1 MNAEGFKNWLL
12 ASGLKKSTAEDRVAN
27 CATVER
33 EQRVDLDACYAK
45 DRCEHLLDLLTYSRD
60 DQRRNNRP
68 RHRIPIDGDMYN
80 GTATYKAAV
89 KKYVAY
95 KDAGG
100 AVQVKPPSH
109 KKVPPKVEAKLT
121 VTGAARDTNDIN
133 DKFKNVLKHFQKWLS
148 DEAGLE
154 STSANQYKTY
164 INKLCAAAD
173 RHFGPGWFESLPL
186 DYFKSFL
193 EDKLLR
199 CSGLI
204 EEMIRDAPKTG
215 RKSWRD
221 WRSAFHRFEE
231 YLHDVANIYVRDFE
245 KFSKE
250 NAARHSAKSSRNTQQ
265 AKLQLKTAGVEPRVV
280 IAATYTHNEL
290 ARAFMGR
297 LKTQSR
303 YYPRFKLL
311 FPPRLLTKI
320 FKHCKRNA
328 WIEWLKNDLV
338 DMRILSQNTSPVS
351 FSDIKKFEFCED
363 GTVAVTRND
372 GMSFKMMTH
381 TAEGGIMEE
390 CAKRGLR
397 DVSIDHVVPLE
408 TILRRNKDRL
418 KGLSELT
425 SLFVEFS
432 KNVNANIDPRA
443 EREWVNE
450 FFDRYREHLDTDSMR
465 TKIEQDLAILELEYE
480 LMDTRE
486 NSKKGNGDNR

>member
-12 ASGLKKSTAEDRVAN
+12 ASGLKRSTAEDRVAN
-27 CATVER
+27 CLKVEC
-33 EQRVDLDACYAK
+33 EQHVDLDECYAK
-45 DRCEHLLDLLTYSRD
+45 DRCGHLLDLLTYSRE
-60 DQRRNNRP
+60 DQRRGNRP
-68 RHRIPIDGDMYN
+68 RHRITIHGDIYN
-80 GTATYKAAV
+80 GTATYKAAI

-100 AVQVKPPSH
+100 QVKPTSPQM
-109 KKVPPKVEAKLT
+109 VPPKARAKLT
-121 VTGAARDTNDIN
+121 VSDTARDMKDIS
-133 DKFKNVLKHFQKWLS
+133 DEFKNVLKNFRKWLI
-148 DEAGLE
+148 DEACLE
-154 STSANQYKTY
+154 LTSANQYITY
-164 INKLCAAAD
+164 INKLRGAAD
-173 RHFGPGWFESLPL
+173 RHFGLCWFESLTL
-186 DYFKSFL
+186 DYFKGYL

-204 EEMIRDAPKTG
+204 EGMIRNAPKAD